1 MKLKLDFVTKLP
13 KVAKDNEVILLKDK
27 SIKNKELIYLNKSLF
42 SDKLFTEK
50 KFLIKN
56 KRVVYIYFLNIFNIY
71 FCKNSH

>member
-50 KFLIKN
+50 
-56 KRVVYIYFLNIFNIY
+56 
-71 FCKNSH
+71 